1 MNEEIENIEQ
11 EEVPATEESNDSGI
25 SFSVESNAN
34 STEEEQ
40 VIEQAP
46 VEEQEEII
54 EEAPEN
60 EVAEEDEDDEYVSVE
75 LTEDIAWRMLKDK
88 KGLSQE
94 NFEELL
100 TPKEQ
105 KKYAPE
111 MEKFNEFIEK
121 TGNKSFNDYL
131 ETQKDWSAETED
143 SQLRNYLKLSNPE
156 LTDKQVNRLY
166 DKNYNTE
173 GLDEE
178 DDEDEILDRQI
189 ATKNDLKKATEFF
202 NKRKEE
208 FNAVGGS
215 DEYIPIEYRDAKQLL
230 EDQIKQEEAFTVTRD
245 SRRNDFTSKT
255 ESLLND
261 NFKGFEVSYGN
272 EKDGFIDVLV
282 KPENIKEVR
291 DFQMEQNNLNK
302 LFFDEETGTLK
313 DPQGYHKAMYMARNY
328 QSELNKARMA
338 GRAEQL
344 DINDKLSK
352 NIQPDNMRTVS
363 NNVSAGITFSK
374 E

>member
-1 MNEEIENIEQ
+1 MSEEIENIEQ
-11 EEVPATEESNDSGI
+11 EEVSLAEESNDSGI
-25 SFSVESNAN
+25 SFSAESNAN
-34 STEEEQ
+34 STEEETI
-40 VIEQAP
+40 IEQAP
-46 VEEQEEII
+46 VEEVTETEAVEDKEE
-54 EEAPEN
+54 EE
-60 EVAEEDEDDEYVSVE
+60 EEDKDDEISVE
-75 LTEDIAWRMLKDK
+75 LTEDIAWRLLKDK
-88 KGLSQE
+88 RGLTQE
-94 NFEELL
+94 SFDELL

-143 SQLRNYLKLSNPE
+143 SQLINYLKLSNPE

-230 EDQIKQEEAFTVTRD
+230 EDQIRQEEEFTVTRD

-272 EKDGFIDVLV
+272 EKDGFVDVLV

-352 NIQPDNMRTVS
+352 NIQPDNVRTVS
-363 NNVSAGITFSK
+363 SNASAGITFSK